1 MKANFYVYEH
11 WRMDRDECFYVG
23 KGHGTRAYRMQ
34 GRNGHHK
41 AIVAKM
47 HRIGSSVE
55 VRIVAD
61 GLTEQEA
68 FNLEINKIAFWIENG
83 VDLANF
89 TKGGTGTVGYKFT
102 QEQKGK
108 VSKAVKKHYENE
120 ENRKKVSDTVKKHY
134 ENEENRKKTSEAVKK
149 AMTKEA
155 RAKMSVAKKNMSK
168 EQREH
173 LAKIARNM
181 PSEQRAILAEKARN
195 MPLEQ
200 RAKIAEKVR
209 MINAAMTPEQR
220 AIKSEK
226 GRLNAIK
233 RWSNLKAEKES

>member
-47 HRIGSSVE
+47 SRIGSSVE

-68 FNLEINKIAFWIENG
+68 FNLEISKIAFWTENG

-108 VSKAVKKHYENE
+108 VSFSIKKYFENE
-120 ENRKKVSDTVKKHY
+120 ES
-134 ENEENRKKTSEAVKK
+134 RKKTSEAVKK
-149 AMTKEA
+149 AMTKDVRLKMSEA
-155 RAKMSVAKKNMSK
+155 RKNMPK
-168 EQREH
+168 EQRE
-173 LAKIARNM
+173 KIA
-181 PSEQRAILAEKARN
+181 EKMRN

-200 RAKIAEKVR
+200 RAKIAEQQRNMSQEQRDKRAEKIR
-209 MINAAMTPEQR
+209 MHNANMTPEQK
-220 AIKSEK
+220 AAKAEK
-226 GRLNAIK
+226 GRINALK
-233 RWSNLKAEKES
+233 RWNKTTVQEVQ